1 MRLSFG
7 AAPAQLVARMRAS
20 LRERVQRRLDEA
32 WVRGPGGVN
41 ATPVSDDADLMMRLD
56 PAEIS
61 RRISSP
67 YRS

>member
-1 MRLSFG
+1 MRLSFDV
-7 AAPAQLVARMRAS
+7 APAQLVARLGAS

-32 WVRGPGGVN
+32 WVRGPGGAN
-41 ATPVSDDADLMMRLD
+41 AARVSDDADLMMRLD